1 MKFQTFPYA
10 TKVLTCPIVGT
21 IYKTNMDNKSHRD
34 LLIYQ
39 ADERPGKM
47 EVLATKSST
56 SKYDLSFDDSAEM
69 METCLKIKKNL
80 DDVYKYTS
88 KGNLVAII
96 TNGTSVLG
104 LGNLGALPSKPAME
118 SKAMLLK
125 KYAGIDAFDIELN
138 TTDIDVFVRTVITIS
153 PTFGAINLEAI
164 KAPECFEIEQRLID
178 ALDIPLMH
186 DDQHGTAIVSAA
198 GLLNAC
204 EIAGKS
210 MHDIKVVLS
219 GAGAAAIACAEMYLS
234 VGLKKENLVMLD
246 SKGVISQNRIDLD
259 KYEKPFSINTH
270 LSTLEQSV
278 EGADVFIELS
288 TGNKI
293 TTKMLQSM
301 AANPI
306 VFVLSNSN
314 PELTYN
320 EAIKAKYGI
329 ILATDRSDL
338 PNQISSL
345 LGFPYIF
352 RAALDVRASKI
363 NMEMKKAA
371 VHAIASLAKEVSKA
385 SGVFNRPVF
394 GRDYFIPKPFD
405 PRLMRSVTTAVAK
418 AAIES
423 GVAGVVIND
432 WKGYMLELDK
442 HTII

>member
-1 MKFQTFPYA
+1 ME
-10 TKVLTCPIVGT
+10 
-21 IYKTNMDNKSHRD
+21 NKSHND
-34 LLIYQ
+34 IVLYQ
-39 ADERPGKM
+39 VDERPGKK
-47 EVLATKSST
+47 EVLPTKSST
-56 SKYDLSFDDSAEM
+56 SKYDFSPDDSAEM

-138 TTDIDVFVRTVITIS
+138 TTDINVFVRTVITMS

-186 DDQHGTAIVSAA
+186 DDQHGTAIASAA

-204 EIAGKS
+204 EIASKS
-210 MHDIKVVLS
+210 THEIKVVVS
-219 GAGAAAIACAEMYLS
+219 GADAAAMACAEMYLS
-234 VGLKKENLVMLD
+234 LGLKKENLVMLD
-246 SKGVISQNRIDLD
+246 SKGIISQNRIDLD
-259 KYEKPFSINTH
+259 KYEKPFAINTN
-270 LSTLEQSV
+270 LTTLEQSV
-278 EGADVFIELS
+278 EGADVFVELS
-288 TGNKI
+288 TGNKTI
-293 TTKMLQSM
+293 PKMLQSM
-301 AANPI
+301 AENPI
-306 VFVLSNSN
+306 VFALSNSN
-314 PELTYN
+314 PGLAYN

-329 ILATDRSDL
+329 ILATGRSDL

-371 VHAIASLAKEVSKA
+371 VHAIASLSKEVSIA
-385 SGVFNRPVF
+385 SGVFIRPVF
-394 GRDYFIPKPFD
+394 GRDYFIPKPSD
-405 PRLMRSVTTAVAK
+405 PRLMKAVAPVVVK